1 MKPSFKW
8 YYVLMA
14 IPLYVIA
21 LLPMPIIYGLS
32 DLLRFIFYTLFSY
45 RKDVVLTNLRNSF
58 PEKDEKW
65 IKVTAFKF
73 YQNLFDVTLETITI
87 AVRSRAYYKSHI
99 RYDNMDLMN
108 SFKERNQPFILVCG
122 HIANWEWAGQ
132 GLHQQGIQVDVLY
145 HPLSSK
151 FFDWF
156 MYAIRNRYGVY
167 PITMQNTMR
176 EMIARKSIPSAITFI
191 ADQTPSSTGCH
202 WMEFLNQDT
211 PVFLG
216 VEKMAKKLNYPV
228 VYGEMHRLK
237 RGYYEVQFELLFAEP
252 KLTKDFEITEA
263 HTRLL
268 EKCIRNYPESWLWS
282 HRRWKHKRPVEN
294 KIT

>member
-1 MKPSFKW
+1 MKPAARW
-8 YYVLMA
+8 YYYLLA
-14 IPLYVIA
+14 IPLYGLA
-21 LLPMPIIYGLS
+21 SLPMPIIYGLS
-32 DLLRFIFYTLFSY
+32 NFLRFVFYTVFSY
-45 RKDVVLTNLRNSF
+45 RKEVVLTNLRNSF
-58 PEKDEKW
+58 PKKEEKW
-65 IKVTAFKF
+65 IKDIAYKF
-73 YQNLFDVTLETITI
+73 YQNLFDVTLETISI
-87 AVRSRAYYKSHI
+87 AIRSRAYYIKHI
-99 RYDNMDLMN
+99 RYNNMDLMN
-108 SFKERNQPFILVCG
+108 SFKAKNQPFILVCG

-156 MYAIRNRYGVY
+156 MYTIRNRYGVH

-176 EMIARKSIPSAITFI
+176 EMIARKNIPSAITFI
-191 ADQTPSSTGCH
+191 ADQTPSASGCH

-237 RGYYEVQFELLFAEP
+237 RGFYEVQFELLCAEP
-252 KLTKDFEITEA
+252 KLTIDFEITEA

-268 EKCIRNYPESWLWS
+268 EKCIRSYPTDWLWS
-282 HRRWKHKRPVEN
+282 HRRWKHKRPVV
-294 KIT
+294 